1 MSNLLRTR
9 AIICLFVLQAAALPL
24 LAQNWSLTGNAG
36 TNPAT
41 NFIGTTDNTPLLFR
55 SNNIPRVSLTSWQY
69 GGLEVGSTT
78 IPSYLTIAGKDVVDT
93 IIPFTINGNIL
104 NQTWGNS
111 AGQTMGR
118 LLRFNQ
124 GPSMASG
131 WINFYDAGIGQD
143 TCFFI
148 TNHSVPPAF
157 GNGMI
162 RKRMIVISPQDRV
175 GINLAG
181 DAIGNGAV
189 PTANFHT
196 NGTVRL
202 QNLPSGTG
210 DQLLIDKDGNVY
222 RGSGR
227 KEDSSAFSIN
237 NLLAEIVLLKE
248 ELAALKNQV
257 NGIKNG
263 GISLIIPDDK
273 SLSQNSPN
281 PFSKSTTI
289 KYYQPVAA
297 TSVILIIA
305 NLQGKMVQQY
315 NLTGKTD
322 QQVVISAGDLP
333 SGTYLYSLL
342 VDGKVTDT
350 KKMILAR

>member
-1 MSNLLRTR
+1 MSNLLRSR
-9 AIICLFVLQAAALPL
+9 VIIGFLALQTAALPG
-24 LAQNWSLTGNAG
+24 LAQSWSTTGNAG
-36 TNPAT
+36 TSSFT
-41 NFIGTTDNTPLLFR
+41 NFVGTTDNTPLIFR
-55 SNNIPRVSLTSWQY
+55 SNNIPRMSLTSGQY
-69 GGLEVGSTT
+69 GGLEVGSATT
-78 IPSYLTIAGKDVVDT
+78 PSYLSVAGKDDVGT
-93 IIPFTINGNIL
+93 IIPLTISGNIL

-111 AGQTMGR
+111 IGNTMGR

-124 GPSMASG
+124 GPSMAAG
-131 WINFYDAGIGQD
+131 WVNFYDMGIGRD

-148 TNHSVPPAF
+148 TNHSVPPVV
-157 GNGMI
+157 GNGVI

-210 DQLLIDKDGNVY
+210 NLLLVDNDGNVF
-222 RGSGR
+222 RGGAP
-227 KEDSSAFSIN
+227 KVDSSAVSIN
-237 NLLAEIVLLKE
+237 NLLAEIVLLKQ
-248 ELAALKNQV
+248 ELAALKDQV

-281 PFSKSTTI
+281 PFSKTTTV
-289 KYYQPVAA
+289 KYYHPATA

-305 NLQGKMVQQY
+305 NWQGKMVQQY

-333 SGTYLYSLL
+333 SGTYYYSLI
-342 VDGKVTDT
+342 VDGKVTET
-350 KKMILAR
+350 KKMILTR